1 MPGRTAPTKMSEP
14 IAYLRGKWLPLSQAA
29 VSVFDLGFVQGVT
42 VAEQLRTFGGRLFR
56 LDQHLAR
63 LARSL
68 AIVGIDPGLPMAELA
83 EIAETLAT
91 QNHKLL
97 DGADDLGLTMF
108 VTPGPPPAF
117 ASWAGHQ
124 GPVVCVHTQPLPFA
138 TWVNKYEAGDA
149 LAVTPVVQVPDECWP
164 AELKCRSR
172 MHYFLADREAGRL
185 HPGARALL
193 LDQAGHVT
201 EASTANLLIYDPQV
215 GLISPPRERILPG
228 VTVAV
233 LGELAAQIGIPLVHR
248 DLSVDDVAQAGEVL
262 LSSTSPCIWSVT
274 RLNGQPVGDGR
285 PGPVADRIRQAWN
298 RMVGFDI
305 VAQAQRFASRSA
317 GSPSP

>member
-1 MPGRTAPTKMSEP
+1 MPEP
-14 IAYLRGKWLPLSQAA
+14 IAYLRGKWLPLSQAV
-29 VSVFDLGFVQGVT
+29 VSAYDVGFMQGVT

-68 AIVGIDPGLPMAELA
+68 AIVGVDAGLPLAELT

-97 DGADDLGLTMF
+97 DPDDDLGLTMF

-117 ASWAGHQ
+117 ASSAGHQ

-138 TWVNKYEAGDA
+138 TWAEKYAAGDA
-149 LAVTPVVQVPDECWP
+149 LAVTSVVQVPDACWP

-172 MHYFLADREAGRL
+172 MHYYLADREASRRD
-185 HPGARALL
+185 PGARALL

-201 EASTANLLIYDPQV
+201 EASTANLLIYDPHV

-228 VTVAV
+228 VTFAV
-233 LGELAAQIGIPLVHR
+233 IGELAAQLGIPLVHR
-248 DLSVDDVAQAGEVL
+248 DLSVDDVARAGEVL

-274 RLNGQPVGDGR
+274 RLNGQPIGDGR
-285 PGPVADRIRQAWN
+285 PGPIAERLRQAWN
-298 RMVGFDI
+298 AMVGFDI
-305 VAQAQRFASRSA
+305 AAQARRFASRTVVT
-317 GSPSP
+317 PSP

>member
-1 MPGRTAPTKMSEP
+1 MPGRTSTTTMPEP
-14 IAYLRGKWLPLSQAA
+14 IAYLCGKWLPLSQAA
-29 VSVFDLGFVQGVT
+29 VSVYDLGFVQGVT

-68 AIVGIDPGLPMAELA
+68 SIVGIDPLLPMAELA

-97 DGADDLGLTMF
+97 DPADDLGLTMF
-108 VTPGPPPAF
+108 VTPGPPASF
-117 ASWAGHQ
+117 ASWTGHS

-138 TWVNKYEAGDA
+138 NWVKKYETGDA
-149 LAVTPVVQVPDECWP
+149 LAVTSIVQVPDQCWP

-172 MHYFLADREAGRL
+172 MHYFLADREANQL
-185 HPGARALL
+185 DPGARALL
-193 LDQAGHVT
+193 LDQEGHVT
-201 EASTANLLIYDPQV
+201 EASTANLLVYDPQV

-233 LGELAAQIGIPLVHR
+233 ISELAAQLAIPLVRR
-248 DLSVDDVAQAGEVL
+248 DLTVDEVASAREVL

-274 RLNGQPVGDGR
+274 RLNGQPIGDGT
-285 PGPVADRIRQAWN
+285 PGPIAERIRQAWN
-298 RMVGFDI
+298 KMVGFDV
-305 VAQAQRFASRSA
+305 VAQAQRFAKRTTLA
-317 GSPSP
+317 PAP

>member
-1 MPGRTAPTKMSEP
+1 MPGRTSPTTMPEP
-14 IAYLRGKWLPLSQAA
+14 LAYLRGKWLPLSQAA
-29 VSVFDLGFVQGVT
+29 VSVYDVGFVQGVT

-68 AIVGIDPGLPMAELA
+68 AIVGIDPGLPMTELA

-108 VTPGPPPAF
+108 VTPGPPSAF

-138 TWVNKYEAGDA
+138 TWVNKYETGDA
-149 LAVTPVVQVPDECWP
+149 LAVTSVVQVPDECWP

-172 MHYFLADREAGRL
+172 MHYFLADREASRL
-185 HPGARALL
+185 DPGARALL

-201 EASTANLLIYDPQV
+201 EASTANLLIYDPAV

-233 LGELAAQIGIPLVHR
+233 IGELAAQLGIPLVHR
-248 DLSVDDVAQAGEVL
+248 DLFVNDVAQAGEVL

-274 RLNGQPVGDGR
+274 RLNGQPIGDGR
-285 PGPVADRIRQAWN
+285 SGPIAERIRQAWN
-298 RMVGFDI
+298 QMVGFDI

-317 GSPSP
+317 GPLSP